1 MANYWKLSLHLGVRM
16 LPPARLSAIHL
27 ALHRV
32 DFRKA
37 HDGLLAECYHMGL
50 DPFSGDV
57 VLFVGRCR
65 RRMKLLFADESG
77 LWLAF
82 KRFNADSLK
91 TRFRFLVDPSVKEIS
106 TAELAMFFEGS
117 AYTVDKRLKLKS

>member
-1 MANYWKLSLHLGVRM
+1 M
-16 LPPARLSAIHL
+16 LPPAKLRCIHV
-27 ALHRV
+27 AMHRV

-37 HDGLLAECYHMGL
+37 HDGLLSECYQMGL
-50 DPFSGDV
+50 DPFAGDV

-82 KRFNADSLK
+82 KRFNAETMR
-91 TRFRFLVDPSVKEIS
+91 TRFRFLADPKVNQIS
-106 TAELAMFFEGS
+106 MAELQMFFEGS
-117 AYTVDKRLKLKS
+117 AYTVDKRLTD

>member
-1 MANYWKLSLHLGVRM
+1 M
-16 LPPARLSAIHL
+16 LPPARMRLVHVAMHK
-27 ALHRV
+27 V
-32 DFRKA
+32 DFRKS

-50 DPFSGDV
+50 DPFAGDV

-82 KRFNADSLK
+82 KRFNAESMK
-91 TRFRFLVDPSVKEIS
+91 THFRFLVDPQVTKISV
-106 TAELAMFFEGS
+106 AELQMFFEGS
-117 AYTVDKRLKLKS
+117 AYTVDKRLKS